1 MSSNDPVPSLKT
13 LAINVIARHSHWFET
28 FGAIPQDLA
37 EQVLQATFDQDTIT
51 AEMLDNFA
59 ETYPASTLSLRH
71 ACYMKSIRY
80 QETNLLDRQLRTLSI
95 VPTFLTKLD
104 LKQCQ
109 ELTDD
114 EVGRLNSLTHL
125 VVLDMSDTG
134 ITDYGLSHLARPFG
148 MKTSQGLWHLQ
159 ALLVSN
165 VKYMTDA
172 SLKYLSKF
180 PALNVMDISG
190 TSIDESVASVVLTRL
205 GFDRVDQWDHVTK
218 DLVTIRPHR
227 NLGAFLV
234 QTSDIADYRKLYW
247 AVHVG
252 THVLRDSVTYPT
264 MRPRNINTL
273 SLKFIRSSRPDVQ
286 IPRKRQSNDPM
297 SGPLK
302 LRRSAP
308 KQSLDALND
317 LL

>member
-13 LAINVIARHSHWFET
+13 MAINVIARHSHWFET

-51 AEMLDNFA
+51 AEMMDSFA
-59 ETYPASTLSLRH
+59 ETYPNSHLSLRH

-80 QETNLLDRQLRTLSI
+80 QDTNLLDRQLRTLSI

-104 LKQCQ
+104 LKRCQ

-114 EVGRLNSLTHL
+114 DLCRLNPLTSLVT
-125 VVLDMSDTG
+125 LDLSDTG
-134 ITDYGLSHLARPFG
+134 ITDYGVSHLARPFA
-148 MKTSQGLWHLQ
+148 MKTSQGLWHLE

-165 VKYMTDA
+165 VKYMSDA
-172 SLKYLSKF
+172 SLKYLAKF
-180 PALNVMDISG
+180 PALNVLDITG
-190 TSIDESVASVVLTRL
+190 TSIDEDVADIVLTRL
-205 GFDRVDQWDHVTK
+205 GFDKVDKWDDTTK
-218 DLVTIRPHR
+218 DLITIRPHK

-234 QTSDIADYRKLYW
+234 QTSDIGDYRKLYW
-247 AVHVG
+247 AVHIG
-252 THVLRDSVTYPT
+252 THVSRDSVIYPT
-264 MRPRNINTL
+264 MRPRNIVTS
-273 SLKFIRSSRPDVQ
+273 SLKYVRSSRPDVQ
-286 IPRKRQSNDPM
+286 IPRKRPSSDPT

-308 KQSLDALND
+308 KQSLDMLKD